1 VNAGSLEKDLW
12 EKYGA
17 PNADALA
24 ESAKRWTNKVEKF
37 GFQNFVVSLKSSRA
51 AVMIEAYKKFAA
63 MCPHVPLHLG
73 VTEAGP
79 GISGAVKCAVG
90 IGSLLSLGIGNTI
103 RVSTSGPIEEEIRIG
118 KEILKSLGL
127 YSLEPDLISCPGC
140 GRAEVDINKL
150 AKEVQ
155 KIICG
160 INKPL
165 RIAVMGCAVNALGE
179 AREADFAIAGGK
191 KCGALFM
198 NGKLYASAVPEKEL
212 LKEFRK
218 MLEENI

>member
-1 VNAGSLEKDLW
+1 
-12 EKYGA
+12 
-17 PNADALA
+17 
-24 ESAKRWTNKVEKF
+24 
-37 GFQNFVVSLKSSRA
+37 
-51 AVMIEAYKKFAA
+51 VMIEAYKKFAA
-63 MCPHVPLHLG
+63 LCPHVPLHLG

-90 IGSLLSLGIGNTI
+90 IGSLLSLGIGDTI
-103 RVSTSGPIEEEIRIG
+103 RVSTAGTILEEIRVG

-127 YSLEPDLISCPGC
+127 YSLEPDLIACPGC

-165 RIAVMGCAVNALGE
+165 RVAVMGCAVNALGE
-179 AREADFAIAGGK
+179 AREAHFAIAGGK

-198 NGKLYASAVPEKEL
+198 GGKLYKSAIPEKEL
-212 LKEFRK
+212 LKEFKK
-218 MLEENI
+218 MILNHV